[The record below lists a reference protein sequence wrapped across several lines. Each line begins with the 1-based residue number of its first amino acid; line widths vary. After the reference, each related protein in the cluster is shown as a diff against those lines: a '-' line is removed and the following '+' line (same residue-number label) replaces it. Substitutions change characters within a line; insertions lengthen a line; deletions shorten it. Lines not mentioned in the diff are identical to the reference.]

1 MHSVWHA
8 SLWTYHFVGGNELL
22 RQYFQTNHASGNGP
36 GPAALGAHGLADA
49 WTYTKAD
56 DDYEVTYWLY
66 GDSEYSTHHKGNDPP
81 ATGTM
86 STVAHITK
94 WRAPTGM
101 ASPSG

>member
-8 SLWTYHFVGGNELL
+8 SLRTYQFVGGNEVFK
-22 RQYFQTNHASGNGP
+22 QYFQTNQASGNGP

-66 GDSEYSTHHKGNDPP
+66 GDSEYCCVHVIAAYTWKAHS
-81 ATGTM
+81 
-86 STVAHITK
+86 STVMPQFRSA
-94 WRAPTGM
+94 RA
-101 ASPSG
+101 S